1 MRDNVQLEDGDMARN
16 TRKVDKLSP
25 PTRKREARVLKPDM
39 HLSKFIRTHHDEIIS
54 AFEKFARTLMP
65 AGSNMS
71 PSQLRDHAEE
81 LLTAI
86 VVDMGTS
93 QTPAEESEKARGLGI
108 EQKMMAS
115 GKLHADARL
124 GHGFTLS
131 KLVAEFRALRA
142 SVLQLYEKS
151 GETDLTAVRRFN
163 ESIDE
168 ALTASVTRHETQT
181 NLYRDQFVGILAH
194 DLRNPLSAI
203 KMGAT
208 VLTLTAENDPRQA
221 RVSSNILKSAGR
233 MGRMIEDV
241 LDFTRERLG
250 GAIPLKR
257 QRMDLEQLCRE
268 AILEAKA
275 AHENVVLNFE
285 CTGELTGEWD
295 RDRLAQ
301 VLSNL
306 LGNAIQHGNGK
317 AASLMAR
324 GQSENVWVAVHN
336 AGRPIPSQKIG
347 SIFEPLFSQ
356 PTEEAN
362 ARNSIGLGLFI
373 ARAIVTGHGGQ
384 IDVASSVESGTT
396 FTVRLPRFERG

>member
-1 MRDNVQLEDGDMARN
+1 MARN
-16 TRKVDKLSP
+16 TQ
-25 PTRKREARVLKPDM
+25 REAQVLKPDM
-39 HLSKFIRTHHDEIIS
+39 HLGEFIRTHHDEIIS

-65 AGSNMS
+65 PGSNMS
-71 PSQLRDHAEE
+71 PSELRDHAEE

-93 QTPAEESEKARGLGI
+93 QTPAEESEKARGLGV
-108 EQKMMAS
+108 EHKMMAS

-124 GHGFTLS
+124 GHGFTLGH
-131 KLVAEFRALRA
+131 LVAEFRALRA
-142 SVLQLYEKS
+142 SVLHLYEKT
-151 GETDLTAVRRFN
+151 GETDFTAVRRFN

-168 ALTASVTRHETQT
+168 ALTTSITRYESQT

-208 VLTLTAENDPRQA
+208 VLALTAENDPRQA
-221 RVSSNILKSAGR
+221 RVSSNILESAGR
-233 MGRMIEDV
+233 MARMIEDV

-257 QRMDLEQLCRE
+257 ERMDLEQLCRE
-268 AILEAKA
+268 AVLEAKA
-275 AHENVVLNFE
+275 AHENVILNFE

-306 LGNAIQHGNGK
+306 LGNAIRHGDGK

-324 GQSENVWVAVHN
+324 GQSENVLVAVHN
-336 AGRPIPSQKIG
+336 AGRPIPSQMIG
-347 SIFEPLFSQ
+347 SLFEPLFSR
-356 PTEEAN
+356 PTEGAYV
-362 ARNSIGLGLFI
+362 RNSIGLGLFI

-384 IDVASSVESGTT
+384 IDVESSVESGTT

>member
-1 MRDNVQLEDGDMARN
+1 MA
-16 TRKVDKLSP
+16 
-25 PTRKREARVLKPDM
+25 PTPKREARVLTPDM
-39 HLSKFIRTHHDEIIS
+39 HLSEFIRTHHDEIIS
-54 AFEKFARTLMP
+54 AFERFARTLMP
-65 AGSNMS
+65 LGSNMS
-71 PSQLRDHAEE
+71 PPELRDHAEE

-108 EQKMMAS
+108 EQKMLAS

-124 GHGFTLS
+124 GHGFALGQ
-131 KLVAEFRALRA
+131 LVAEFRALRA

-168 ALTASVTRHETQT
+168 ALTTSITRYESQT

-194 DLRNPLSAI
+194 DLRSPLSAI

-221 RVSSNILKSAGR
+221 RVSSNILESAGR

-257 QRMDLEQLCRE
+257 ERMDLEQLCRE
-268 AILEAKA
+268 AVLEAKA
-275 AHENVVLNFE
+275 AHDNVILDFE
-285 CTGELTGEWD
+285 CAGELTGEWD

-306 LGNAIQHGNGK
+306 LGNAIQHGDGK
-317 AASLMAR
+317 ASLMAD
-324 GQSENVWVAVHN
+324 GQSENVLVTVHN
-336 AGRPIPSQKIG
+336 AGRPIPSQMIG
-347 SIFEPLFSQ
+347 SIFEPLFSH
-356 PTEEAN
+356 PTDGAN
-362 ARNSIGLGLFI
+362 VRNSIGLGLFI
-373 ARAIVTGHGGQ
+373 ARAIVTGHGGRL
-384 IDVASSVESGTT
+384 DVASSVESGTT